1 MTEEAKRG
9 MEPFKW
15 VDHGEGKASVIL
27 SAGLYKNE
35 VFAERA
41 DDGFEGS
48 GYDWGSLAAVF
59 LEEKMPHLADRVKFD
74 PEADMFAAYSDDV
87 EALELFVYGFKDA
100 CEDDA
105 LIRDLFSR
113 AELD

>member
-1 MTEEAKRG
+1 MTETERS

-15 VDHGEGKASVIL
+15 VRHDGGKASVIL
-27 SAGLYKNE
+27 NAGMYKNE
-35 VFAERA
+35 VFEERA
-41 DDGFEGS
+41 DEGFEGG
-48 GYDWGSLAAVF
+48 GYDWASLAAVF
-59 LEEKMPHLADRVKFD
+59 LQEKMPHLVGRVKFD
-74 PEADMFAAYSDDV
+74 PEADMFAAYSDDP
-87 EALELFVYGFKDA
+87 EALELFVYAFKDA